1 MTHSLRKYLS
11 NRGSALFMVLSTMTA
26 LMIACMAMYF
36 SVISAR
42 TTQFATFFQQ
52 QSYQSAISLN
62 DMVLAGL
69 MDGSLTKGDSDLL
82 SALSKMAEGD
92 TISTGANGFSSFNS
106 SLTGTDVDQM
116 GAYSMDITRLPN
128 ETVNGKDNM
137 TFDIATTTI
146 NNGVAE
152 TVHSYIHVEMA
163 GEELPEDN
171 NIFAA
176 TGYVDNDANIGGG
189 YFITD
194 VFFDTE
200 TSYISLP
207 GGAGDCVISGNLRA
221 GGSVVVNENFQVM
234 GPGVTASGISFAQFK
249 DPVKWQINGD
259 LVCSVGKGI
268 IKLNKGSKIII
279 GGNFDFKGG
288 GLEGSLGEIDIY
300 ICGDLILN
308 GQTMQA
314 TNANLYVG
322 GNITGGQINNAK
334 SIYVNGSDNRYY
346 SPTNNGKPDMKKF
359 AEIKTELK
367 KGVQTRAYAKWI
379 INDGD
384 PDKGLDSS
392 KTDYLPELDYSTV
405 TKPDTERKYHPVTIK
420 LNDYNQPRNGVS
432 ALTTT
437 FTIAHPDS
445 PSAKNHQAEEVCYAA
460 NIIGVQGGFGGSM
473 APLTIILD
481 TGDSED
487 DILTLR
493 VNGYMDKYG
502 NDGGNIFQW
511 FRQSCTSCTI
521 LVKGKGSLVIDIPED
536 TIYQDCDRQLFLHQ
550 SWLALFDT
558 VNAEGEQ
565 RTIHCQD
572 DTGNWVDKV
581 VTVYDSTPLHDP
593 NSALTIAK
601 YIHTNCRHG
610 DGCKYV
616 QYTSTTSTCSKHED
630 KGPVAK
636 IGVKCE
642 THGKTSFTEICP
654 ECHPDDG
661 KDSDRED
668 LKKLIN
674 DSYETGVCSYR
685 LEKNL
690 LDAAHFTFPRNIY
703 PNVNIYLISCYE
715 SADIRLGNNL
725 DGQALHHNGLFGF
738 IYAPYM
744 TFKARGSS
752 GGANKL
758 CGGLIVSDFSFD
770 DTRFVTNLYPDKMP
784 WELMGESSGEELLGL
799 ADKSWKIGLGSY

>member
-1 MTHSLRKYLS
+1 MAHSLRKYLS
-11 NRGSALFMVLSTMTA
+11 NRGSALFMVISTMTA

-36 SVISAR
+36 SVVSAR

-69 MDGSLTKGDSDLL
+69 MDGSLASGDSDLL
-82 SALSKMAEGD
+82 KALSNMNEGD
-92 TISTGANGFSSFNS
+92 TITTGANGFSSFDS
-106 SLTGTDVDQM
+106 TQTGADVAQM
-116 GAYSMDITRLPN
+116 GAYSMDITRLPD
-128 ETVNGKDNM
+128 EMVNGVNNM

-146 NNGVAE
+146 NNGVAD
-152 TVHSYIHVEMA
+152 TVHTYVHIA
-163 GEELPEDN
+163 QTGDELPEDN

-221 GGSVVVNENFQVM
+221 GGSVIVNENFQIM
-234 GPGVTASGISFAQFK
+234 GPGLNAGGINFSQFK
-249 DPVKWQINGD
+249 DPVKWQINGN
-259 LVCSVGKGI
+259 LTCSVGKGI
-268 IKLNKGSKIII
+268 LKFNKGSKIII
-279 GGNFDFKGG
+279 GGDYDFKGG
-288 GLEGSLGEIDIY
+288 GMEAISGDIDIY
-300 ICGDLILN
+300 ICGDLNLN
-308 GQTMQA
+308 GNTMQA
-314 TNANLYVG
+314 SGVNLYVG
-322 GNITGGQINNAK
+322 GNINYGQINNAK
-334 SIYVNGSDNRYY
+334 KVYVNGSDNRPYN
-346 SPTNNGKPDMKKF
+346 PGNDGKPDAKKF
-359 AEIKTELK
+359 AEIKSELK
-367 KGVQTRAYAKWI
+367 RGVQTRAYAKWV

-384 PDKGLDSS
+384 ESKGLD
-392 KTDYLPELDYSTV
+392 KTKSDYLPELDPSTV
-405 TKPDTERKYHPVTIK
+405 SLPETQRKYKSINIM
-420 LNDYNQPRNGVS
+420 LNDYNTPQNGVP
-432 ALTTT
+432 AATTT

-445 PSAKNHQAEEVCYAA
+445 PSAKNFTANEICYAA
-460 NIIGVQGGFGGSM
+460 DIKSVQGGFGGNM

-502 NDGGNIFQW
+502 NDGGNVFQW
-511 FRQSCTSCTI
+511 FRQSCTSCTV

-536 TIYQDCDRQLFLHQ
+536 TIYQDCDRQIFLHQ
-550 SWLALFDT
+550 SWLALFDS
-558 VNAEGEQ
+558 VNPDGEDI
-565 RTIHCQD
+565 TLHVQD
-572 DTGNWVDKV
+572 ETGGWGDKV
-581 VTVYDSTPLHDP
+581 VTVYDSTPLHDKH
-593 NSALTIAK
+593 SALKIAE
-601 YIHTNCRHG
+601 YIHTNCSHG
-610 DGCKYV
+610 DGCSYS
-616 QYTSTTSTCSKHED
+616 QYTSSNTCSKHDE
-630 KGPVAK
+630 GPVQK
-636 IGVKCE
+636 IGVKCSV
-642 THGKTSFTEICP
+642 HGKTSFSEICP
-654 ECHPDDG
+654 KCHPDDG
-661 KDSDRED
+661 KDEEREQ
-668 LKKLIN
+668 LNKLVN
-674 DSYETGVCSYR
+674 GSYETGVCSYR
-685 LEKNL
+685 LEK
-690 LDAAHFTFPRNIY
+690 DKMSGITFPRNIY

-784 WELMGESSGEELLGL
+784 WELMGESSGEELVGL